1 MTVKRIIKKTFKILA
16 WIAGVLLFLVLLVFI
31 LIQVPAVQNF
41 AKNKA
46 VAYLQN
52 KLHTKVQINKL
63 SIDFPKQVVLK
74 GVYFEDQQKDT
85 LLAGDEL
92 RVDIALLKLIKS
104 EVVVDYIKMDGITA
118 NIYRTGKDT
127 VFNYQYIVDAFSDT
141 TAAAKPTDSS
151 TGMTIKIGKLVLNNI
166 NSRFKDDQTGIDFLL
181 HFDKSQTNFETVD
194 PDKMIFSIPL
204 ISFEGIS
211 GHMYQ
216 NKPLLEPEPEAVV
229 EAESNQPFQVQLALK
244 DIAFKKIN
252 FDYRNDVSPMAANL
266 NLGELAANIKAI
278 DLAKLDVQINKV
290 VLNDTKT
297 AIELGKSVQ
306 TKQVK
311 EEIKKETAAQANNPW
326 KVSISKIDFDNND
339 ISFDDNNM
347 PAITNGMDYS
357 HLKIDSLV
365 VKADNMV
372 FTPTGY
378 SGNIIQTSFKEKSGF
393 NLQQLNT
400 NFVYNDSGFALKNL
414 LVQTDKTTI
423 QNSIAASYPS
433 IETITKDIGQMY
445 LDAGFTNSRIAV
457 KDILLLSPQ
466 AAPYL
471 KGFESSVLAVNA
483 GIKGYVK
490 DLSLSGIQ
498 LSGIGN
504 TALSMN
510 GRIMGLPDPKK
521 TAFNL
526 TLNNFQTTKT
536 DLEKLLP
543 PNSLPPSVDL
553 PNNIKASGK
562 FNGSATNFITD
573 LAVLTDKGQA
583 SLTGSANLDAKQYNL
598 KGRLKNVD
606 VGYLTKQD
614 TLVGKVTMSFAAK
627 GSGFEP
633 ALMNANAN
641 LQVEAAE
648 IKGYNYKNLQA
659 NAFINKGTT
668 SLNATMKDENVSFDL
683 SGEAFIKDST
693 AENIQLKLT
702 LDSILFKPLG
712 LATNDFRLRGIVS
725 ADVPVADINNP
736 QGSILINDLVIKN
749 DEQRYQADSIVMK
762 AATTDSGKTISLI
775 SPMATAVLN
784 GQYSLATI
792 ANGPMQVI
800 NKYYNLGIKDSSAS
814 GDKWKL
820 DMVIIPDSMLFT
832 LVPSLAGSD
841 TIKAS
846 ALFNGAK
853 DSLRLIV
860 NAPVIKSGGQT
871 IDSLTFRAGNDEDKF
886 SYALTVNSAGSK
898 SFMVQKTSIAG
909 YAANNQVTAG
919 LTIKDAN
926 DKDKYSLGLKAYQQN
941 NSLFINLLD
950 SLQLD
955 YDRWSVDTS
964 NYIMYDSTGLIVHNF
979 ALSKD
984 GQLLKINSKQEN
996 VNAPV
1001 DIALKDFRIKT
1012 LTNFAE
1018 QDSLLADGTIN
1029 GTAEIRDM
1037 VTNPVFTANLNLDSI
1052 TYNTDTIGNIAI
1064 KVNNQTANAFDA
1076 DVAITGNENDIRL
1089 TGKYFTGEGR
1099 MDLLLAVN
1107 NFNMAVLKAVSNGAV
1122 TDASGSLTGKVDI
1135 KGTTSKPDING
1146 GLTFLNTDITP
1157 AATGEKLHFD
1167 DESIV
1172 VVSSQGIRFNQF
1184 TMKDS
1189 SGNKAILDGNIA
1201 TTDFTSYNFDL
1212 TLKAND
1218 FQLLNSTKKQ
1228 NALYYGRLNIDADVS
1243 VKGAMMTPVVNA
1255 DLKINKATDVTFV
1268 LPSVN
1273 PEIEDRQGVVQF
1285 FDAYGAT
1292 ESDSLFIVDR
1302 DSLTTTTSLGGL
1314 ELTGTIQ
1321 SDTAALITLVTD
1333 ERNGDAV
1340 KIKGRASLSG
1350 GIDKSGKMS
1359 LTGDYQLQ
1367 SGSYQI
1373 TLSVLKRQFTI
1384 QPGSTITWNG
1394 DPLSATLN
1402 ITAQYVANTQP
1413 INLLQSEI
1421 TSLPTADINRYKS
1434 KVPFNV
1440 LLTMKGDLMKPQ
1452 ISFDIELP
1460 DDQKSRWPEVENK
1473 LTYIRG
1479 DDAELNKQVFAL
1491 LLLGRFVQENP
1502 LKNSAEG
1509 TSLATTAK
1517 SSVSKILADQL
1528 NNLAGSLIQGVD
1540 LNFGINSED
1549 DYTSGTATSRTDLNV
1564 GVSKKLLNDRI
1575 KVSVGSNFELEG
1587 PSNTNENAS
1596 NIAGDIAIDYMLSKD
1611 GRYLLRA
1618 YRRNRYEGVVE
1629 GQVVESG
1636 VSFIFTLDF
1645 NNFRQLLRGKRK
1657 RSNRAINSNQT
1668 DVIIKDSKKSK

>member
-1 MTVKRIIKKTFKILA
+1 MTVRKIIKKTFKVLA

-104 EVVVDYIKMDGITA
+104 EVVVDYIKLDGITA

-127 VFNYQYIVDAFSDT
+127 VFNYQYIVDAFADT
-141 TAAAKPTDSS
+141 TTAAKPTDSS
-151 TGMTIKIGKLVLNNI
+151 AGMTFKIGKLVLNNI

-181 HFDKSQTNFETVD
+181 HLDKSQTNFETVD
-194 PDKMIFSIPL
+194 PSKMLFSIPL

-216 NKPLLEPEPEAVV
+216 NKPLLEPEPAVVV
-229 EAESNQPFQVQLALK
+229 EAQSNEPFQVQLALK

-266 NLGELAANIKAI
+266 NLGELAANIKSI
-278 DLAKLDVQINKV
+278 DLAKLDVQINNIS
-290 VLNDTKT
+290 LNNTK
-297 AIELGKSVQ
+297 AAVELGKSVQ

-378 SGNIIQTSFKEKSGF
+378 SGNILQTSFREKSGF
-393 NLQQLNT
+393 NLQQLKT

-414 LVQTDKTTI
+414 LVQTDKTII

-433 IETITKDIGQMY
+433 IEAITKDIGQMY
-445 LDAGFTNSRIAV
+445 LDAEFTNSRIAV
-457 KDILLLSPQ
+457 KDILLLTPQ

-490 DLSLSGIQ
+490 DLSLSGVQ

-521 TAFNL
+521 TAFNI
-526 TLNNFQTTKT
+526 TLANFQTTKT
-536 DLEKLLP
+536 DLGKLLP
-543 PNSLPPSVDL
+543 PNSLPPNVNL
-553 PNNIKASGK
+553 PNSIKASGK

-598 KGRLKNVD
+598 KGKLKNVD

-614 TLVGKVTMSFAAK
+614 TLVGKVTLSFAAK
-627 GSGFEP
+627 GTGFEP
-633 ALMNANAN
+633 ASMNANAN
-641 LQVEAAE
+641 LQVDAAE

-659 NAFINKGTT
+659 NAFINKGAT
-668 SLNATMKDENVSFDL
+668 SINAIMKDENVAFDL
-683 SGEAFIKDST
+683 AGEAFIKDST

-712 LATNDFRLRGIVS
+712 LATNDFRLHGIVS
-725 ADVPVADINNP
+725 ADVPVADMNNP

-749 DEQRYQADSIVMK
+749 DEQRYQADSIVVK
-762 AATTDSGKTISLI
+762 AATADSGKTISLI

-784 GQYSLATI
+784 GDYKLATI

-800 NKYYNLGIKDSSAS
+800 NKYYDLGIKDSVAS
-814 GDKWKL
+814 KDKWKL
-820 DMVIIPDSMLFT
+820 HMVIIPDSMLFT

-841 TIKAS
+841 TIKAT

-853 DSLRLIV
+853 DSLGIIV

-871 IDSLTFRAGNDEDKF
+871 IDSLTFRAGNNDDKF

-898 SFMVQKTSIAG
+898 SFMLQKTTIAG
-909 YAANNQVTAG
+909 YAANNQLTAG
-919 LTIKDAN
+919 LTIKDSD
-926 DKDKYSLGLKAYQQN
+926 DKDKYSLGLKAYHQN

-984 GQLLKINSKQEN
+984 GQLLKINSKEEN

-1001 DIALKDFRIKT
+1001 DLTLKDFRIKT

-1029 GTAEIRDM
+1029 GTAEVRDVM
-1037 VTNPVFTANLNLDSI
+1037 TNPVFTANLNLDTI

-1107 NFNMAVLKAVSNGAV
+1107 NFNMAVLKALSNGAV
-1122 TDASGSLTGKVDI
+1122 TDAAGSLTGKVDI

-1146 GLTFLNTDITP
+1146 GLTFLHTDITP

-1189 SGNKAILDGNIA
+1189 SGNKAILDGDIA

-1218 FQLLNSTKKQ
+1218 FQVLNSTKKQ

-1255 DLKINKATDVTFV
+1255 DLKINKSTDVTFV
-1268 LPSVN
+1268 LPGVN

-1292 ESDSLFIVDR
+1292 ESDSLFMVDK
-1302 DSLTTTTSLGGL
+1302 DSLTTTTSLGGI

-1394 DPLSATLN
+1394 DPLSATLD

-1645 NNFRQLLRGKRK
+1645 NNFRQLLHGKK
-1657 RSNRAINSNQT
+1657 NRNRNNAPDLNNDVKIKNS
-1668 DVIIKDSKKSK
+1668 KDSE